1 MYTVP
6 CNRAVIISPGE
17 KEKVP
22 MDAMS
27 LKNTLVLGVRF
38 VLEAAG
44 RQTRRETHRVSR
56 RRGGGVKFVN
66 NVTDVVLA
74 RFSVF

>member
-1 MYTVP
+1 
-6 CNRAVIISPGE
+6 
-17 KEKVP
+17 

-44 RQTRRETHRVSR
+44 RQTRRKTHRVSR
-56 RRGGGVKFVN
+56 RRGGGVGVKFVKR
-66 NVTDVVLA
+66 DRCGSVVLA
-74 RFSVF
+74 RFIVFFEVNCQVYEIT